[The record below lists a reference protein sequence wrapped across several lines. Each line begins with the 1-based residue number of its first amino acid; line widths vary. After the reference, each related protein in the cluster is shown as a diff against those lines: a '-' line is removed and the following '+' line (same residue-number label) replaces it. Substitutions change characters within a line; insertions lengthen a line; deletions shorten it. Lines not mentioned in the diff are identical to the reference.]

1 MTEEQKILLKML
13 TEELGGKL
21 SHYTCIDRKTE
32 RKQIVID
39 YAEQKRQTH
48 TS

>member
-1 MTEEQKILLKML
+1 MTEEQKNLLEIL
-13 TEELGGKL
+13 TEELGGKI
-21 SHYTCIDRKTE
+21 SYYTCISKKTE
-32 RKQIVID
+32 HKQIVID